1 MAIKDLLVED
11 FQDAVGE
18 LLVRHKSIL
27 DLLSKYQE
35 STARVNRAIVKAVT
49 TCGCIEI
56 DAKKQNIPPD
66 ATLSELAELMDTHLK
81 GHLCD
86 DCRDII
92 EKEMGNNIF
101 YLANICNTLGLNMY
115 DILIKEKEE
124 LDTLG
129 YFNMK

>member
-1 MAIKDLLVED
+1 MAMKDLLVED

-66 ATLSELAELMDTHLK
+66 VTLSELAELMDTHLK

-86 DCRDII
+86 NCRDVI

>member
-1 MAIKDLLVED
+1 MKDLLVED

>member
-1 MAIKDLLVED
+1 MAMKDLLVED

-86 DCRDII
+86 NCRDII

>member
-1 MAIKDLLVED
+1 MAMKDLLVED

-66 ATLSELAELMDTHLK
+66 VTLSELAELMDTHLK

-86 DCRDII
+86 NCRDII

>member
-18 LLVRHKSIL
+18 LLIRHKSIL

-49 TCGCIEI
+49 TCGCIQI
-56 DAKKQNIPPD
+56 DAKKQNIPAD
-66 ATLSELAELMDTHLK
+66 ASLSELAKLMSTHLK
-81 GHLCD
+81 GELCD
-86 DCRDII
+86 NCRDVI
-92 EKEMGNNIF
+92 ENEIGNNMF
-101 YLANICNTLGLNMY
+101 YLANICNTLGLNIY
-115 DILIKEKEE
+115 DILIKEKET
-124 LDTLG
+124 LDALG